1 MKTHQL
7 FDAIEKLLPH
17 AEAEQENLYRMAKE
31 NPDEYQAGY
40 EDCRHAVS
48 YAYEALREQGCIL
61 RETLAL
67 AVTALNTAPRFP
79 VPSLDSDSYKIASLC
94 DTALAKAKEATNGK
108 QLPPDPEGKNGDR
121 AEGAGRAISAFQI
134 QTGTDFDDALPDL
147 LCNLMHW
154 CDRTTFEDGETRID
168 FDVALTT
175 ARMHYEAETAAE

>member
-7 FDAIEKLLPH
+7 FDAVEKLLPH
-17 AEAEQENLYRMAKE
+17 AEAEQESLYQMAKQ

-48 YAYEALREQGCIL
+48 YAYEALREHA
-61 RETLAL
+61 ETK
-67 AVTALNTAPRFP
+67 R
-79 VPSLDSDSYKIASLC
+79 
-94 DTALAKAKEATNGK
+94 ATVGS

-121 AEGAGRAISAFQI
+121 AEWAGRAISAFQI
-134 QTGTDFDDALPDL
+134 QTGTDFDDALKDL
-147 LCNLMHW
+147 LCDLMHW

-168 FDVALTT
+168 FDAALAT